1 MRTDLRVKHD
11 VETRRHAAE
20 LFDLGMG
27 CRDADADA
35 WLAINF
41 LGREGGNLFAIPP
54 STSQVYIRR
63 DRGIMTQVYIRPER

>member
-1 MRTDLRVKHD
+1 MLTDLRVKHD
-11 VETRRHAAE
+11 IETRRHAAE

-27 CRDADADA
+27 CRGADADV

-41 LGREGGNLFAIPP
+41 LGCEGGNPFATPY
-54 STSQVYIRR
+54 STSRVYIRR

>member
-1 MRTDLRVKHD
+1 MRIDLRVKHD

-20 LFDLGMG
+20 LSDLGMG
-27 CRDADADA
+27 YRCADADV

-41 LGREGGNLFAIPP
+41 LGCEGGNPFAIPY